1 MAIVLIGLVIF
12 IAGGIAGGYLLIIL
26 GIRREERRCSMLH
39 RQAPGL
45 SSRAAR
51 PVTGLWARQQVD
63 AEVVPE
69 RREDLY
75 A

>member
-1 MAIVLIGLVIF
+1 MATVLIGLVIF

-26 GIRREERRCSMLH
+26 GIRREERRHSMLH

-51 PVTGLWARQQVD
+51 PITGLWARRQVD
-63 AEVVPE
+63 PDLVPQ
-69 RREDLY
+69 RREDMY
-75 A
+75 V

>member
-26 GIRREERRCSMLH
+26 GIRREERRHSMLH

-45 SSRAAR
+45 ISGAAR
-51 PVTGLWARQQVD
+51 PVTGLWARRQID
-63 AEVVPE
+63 ADPVPQ

-75 A
+75 V

>member
-1 MAIVLIGLVIF
+1 MAIALIGLFIF

-26 GIRREERRCSMLH
+26 GIRREERRRSMLH

-45 SSRAAR
+45 SSLAAR
-51 PVTGLWARQQVD
+51 PITGLWARQQVD
-63 AEVVPE
+63 AHPISE
-69 RREDLY
+69 RREDSY

>member
-1 MAIVLIGLVIF
+1 MAIALIGLFIF

-26 GIRREERRCSMLH
+26 GIRREDRRRSMLH

-45 SSRAAR
+45 SSLAAR
-51 PVTGLWARQQVD
+51 PFTGLWARQQVD
-63 AEVVPE
+63 ADPISE
-69 RREDLY
+69 RREDSY

>member
-26 GIRREERRCSMLH
+26 GIRREERRRSMLH

-45 SSRAAR
+45 ISGAAR
-51 PVTGLWARQQVD
+51 PITGLWARRQVD
-63 AEVVPE
+63 ADLVPE
-69 RREDLY
+69 RREDQY